1 MSSCGFNLIR
11 NARMFFTTNVN
22 TQTGVVKSDGFTEA
36 NTKEI
41 QVLDGLSFSQ
51 NTTAE
56 TVTINEAGDS
66 PTRGQRNFNTA
77 LEPVELSF
85 STYLRPF
92 FGEGGTSASG
102 YQADDTIEAE
112 EDVLWNAFATGD
124 DGNADNQLIG
134 TAQAI
139 GDPRPTP
146 AIPPAAGVPGS
157 VAAWRKFFGAVGVEP
172 YSELTYAMSG
182 KNQLQKFGV
191 IIVLDSTSYIIDN
204 CVLDQAS
211 IDFGIDAIATVAWTA
226 RGSVIRGVDLFAS
239 EGSTVTFSGSYL
251 TGPAV
256 AVPTTI
262 TGVTAATTDIFTKTA
277 HGLRKG
283 MQVTVDVTTGAS
295 AVVGITDGTYYVI
308 STPTTGTF
316 KLSSTLNGPSVN
328 ITTAGAD
335 IEIDFNADAAP
346 DVAKGKNTTAP
357 FLANKL
363 SVVDLLAEG
372 INGSGTSYTL
382 ALTGGNITL
391 SNNVTYL
398 TPANLG
404 VVNKPFTY
412 FTGTR
417 AVTGSLNCY
426 LKTGSTN
433 SGELLKDL
441 IAASAT
447 NVDPAYNLKISIGA
461 ANTTGKTRVLLHMPA
476 TVLTIPTINT
486 EQVVSTT
493 VNFTAQG
500 YNSEDEFDICANNEI
515 SIKYHS
521 ADTSA

>member
-22 TQTGVVKSDGFTEA
+22 TETGVVKSDGFTIT

-41 QVLDGLSFSQ
+41 QVLDGISFSQ

-85 STYLRPF
+85 STYMRPYF
-92 FGEGGTSASG
+92 YEGAPSATA
-102 YQADDTIEAE
+102 YDNNDYVEAE
-112 EDVLWNAFATGD
+112 EDVLWNAFAAGYVNGTSE
-124 DGNADNQLIG
+124 LIG
-134 TAQAI
+134 GAT
-139 GDPRPTP
+139 
-146 AIPPAAGVPGS
+146 
-157 VAAWRKFFGAVGVEP
+157 AAWKKTAGAALTEP
-172 YSELTYAMSG
+172 HSDLSFAFSN

-211 IDFGIDAIATVAWTA
+211 IDFGIDAIATIAWTA
-226 RGSVIRGVDLFAS
+226 RGSAIRGVDLYATEPAAFD
-239 EGSTVTFSGSYL
+239 GTGTVTFSGNYL
-251 TGPAV
+251 TGPTIV
-256 AVPTTI
+256 VPTTI
-262 TGVTAATTDIFTKTA
+262 TNVSAATDSIFTKTG
-277 HGLRKG
+277 HGLRRG
-283 MQVTVDVTTGAS
+283 MQVTVDVTTGSS
-295 AVVGITDGTYYVI
+295 AVVGITDGVYYVI
-308 STPTTGTF
+308 STPTADTF
-316 KLSSTLNGPSVN
+316 KLSSTLNGTSVD
-328 ITTAGAD
+328 ITTAGTS
-335 IEIDFNADAAP
+335 IEIDFNADTIP
-346 DVAKGKNTTAP
+346 DVAKGKNTIAP

-363 SVVDLLAEG
+363 SVVEVLKEG
-372 INGSGTSYTL
+372 ISGAGTNYTL

-417 AVTGSLNCY
+417 SVTGSLNCY
-426 LKTGSTN
+426 LKTGSMN

-447 NVDPAYNLKISIGA
+447 NVDPAYNLQLSIGA
-461 ANTTGKTRVLLHMPA
+461 RNTSGKTRVVLHMPA

-493 VNFTAQG
+493 INFTAQG
-500 YNSEDEFDICANNEI
+500 YTGTEFDICANNEI
-515 SIKYHS
+515 SITYYS
-521 ADTSA
+521 ANTTP

>member
-22 TQTGVVKSDGFTEA
+22 ADTGVVKATGFTID

-56 TVTINEAGDS
+56 TVTINEAGNS

-92 FGEGGTSASG
+92 FKEGGTSAAA
-102 YQADDTIEAE
+102 YDADDTVEAE

-124 DGNADNQLIG
+124 NGVVLEQTIGADQAPG
-134 TAQAI
+134 AARPGAATA
-139 GDPRPTP
+139 GH
-146 AIPPAAGVPGS
+146 
-157 VAAWRKFFGAVGVEP
+157 VAAWRKFNGTGVVEP
-172 YSELTYAMSG
+172 YSQLSYDMSG

-211 IDFGIDAIATVAWTA
+211 IDFGIDAIATIAWTA
-226 RGSVIRGVDLFAS
+226 RGSVIRAADIYAT
-239 EGSTVTFSGSYL
+239 EGATVSFYGSYIEKDAASTPNAGNTT
-251 TGPAV
+251 TGAN
-256 AVPTTI
+256 I
-262 TGVTAATTDIFTKTA
+262 TTDTFTLNA

-283 MQVTVDVTTGAS
+283 QIITATAGTTIGGVTLGTLYVLSTTTNTFKVSADLANYTAGTAVNLTGAGVLEFTSEDYTS
-295 AVVGITDGTYYVI
+295 A
-308 STPTTGTF
+308 
-316 KLSSTLNGPSVN
+316 
-328 ITTAGAD
+328 
-335 IEIDFNADAAP
+335 
-346 DVAKGKNTTAP
+346 AKGKNATAP

-363 SVVDLLAEG
+363 SVVDVLAEG
-372 INGSGTSYTL
+372 INGAGTSYTL

-417 AVTGSLNCY
+417 AVSGSLNCY

-433 SGELLKDL
+433 SGQLLKDL
-441 IAASAT
+441 IDASAT

-461 ANTTGKTRVLLHMPA
+461 PNTSGKTRVLLHMPA

-500 YNSEDEFDICANNEI
+500 YNSSDEFDICANNEI
-515 SIKYHS
+515 SVTYYS
-521 ADTSA
+521 ANTTA

>member
-1 MSSCGFNLIR
+1 
-11 NARMFFTTNVN
+11 MFFTTNVN
-22 TQTGVVKSDGFTEA
+22 AETGVVGTAGFTTA

-77 LEPVELSF
+77 LDPVELSF

-92 FGEGGTSASG
+92 FAENAGTSA
-102 YQADDTIEAE
+102 YDNTDTVEAE

-124 DGNADNQLIG
+124 NGIPGDQLIG
-134 TAQAI
+134 TAQTI
-139 GDPRPTP
+139 GDPRPATGT
-146 AIPPAAGVPGS
+146 AGHY
-157 VAAWRKFFGAVGVEP
+157 AAWRKFVGAAGVEP
-172 YSELTYAMSG
+172 YSTVTYDRSA

-191 IIVLDSTSYIIDN
+191 IIVLDSTSYVIDN

-226 RGSVIRGVDLFAS
+226 RGSVIRAADLAAS
-239 EGSTVTFSGSYL
+239 EAVAGTVTFSGTYL
-251 TGPAV
+251 TG
-256 AVPTTI
+256 
-262 TGVTAATTDIFTKTA
+262 TGV
-277 HGLRKG
+277 
-283 MQVTVDVTTGAS
+283 S
-295 AVVGITDGTYYVI
+295 
-308 STPTTGTF
+308 
-316 KLSSTLNGPSVN
+316 
-328 ITTAGAD
+328 
-335 IEIDFNADAAP
+335 
-346 DVAKGKNTTAP
+346 AKGKETTAP

-363 SVVDLLAEG
+363 SVVELLAEG
-372 INGSGTSYTL
+372 IEGAGPGYTL

-404 VVNKPFTY
+404 IVNKPFTY

-417 AVTGSLNCY
+417 AVSGSLNCY
-426 LKTGSTN
+426 LKTGTTN
-433 SGELLKDL
+433 SGALLTDL
-441 IAASAT
+441 LAASAT
-447 NVDPAYNLKISIGA
+447 NVDPAYNLKLSIGGK
-461 ANTTGKTRVLLHMPA
+461 NTLGKTRVVLHMPA

-493 VNFTAQG
+493 INFTAQG
-500 YNSEDEFDICANNEI
+500 YDSGTDEFDICANNEI
-515 SIKYHS
+515 TITYYS
-521 ADTSA
+521 ANTTV

>member
-1 MSSCGFNLIR
+1 M
-11 NARMFFTTNVN
+11 
-22 TQTGVVKSDGFTEA
+22 
-36 NTKEI
+36 
-41 QVLDGLSFSQ
+41 
-51 NTTAE
+51 
-56 TVTINEAGDS
+56 
-66 PTRGQRNFNTA
+66 
-77 LEPVELSF
+77 
-85 STYLRPF
+85 RPF
-92 FGEGGTSASG
+92 FAENTGTNVYDST
-102 YQADDTIEAE
+102 DTVEAE

-124 DGNADNQLIG
+124 NGVAIEQTIGADQAPG
-134 TAQAI
+134 T
-139 GDPRPTP
+139 GRPG
-146 AIPPAAGVPGS
+146 AATAGR
-157 VAAWRKFFGAVGVEP
+157 VAAWRKFNGTGAAEP
-172 YSELTYAMSG
+172 YSQLDYEMSG

-239 EGSTVTFSGSYL
+239 EGSTVTFSGNYL
-251 TGPAV
+251 TGPAA

-262 TGVTAATTDIFTKTA
+262 TGVTADTADIFTKIA

-283 MQVTVDVTTGAS
+283 MQVTVDVTTGSS

-308 STPTTGTF
+308 STPTADTF
-316 KLSSTLNGPSVN
+316 KLSSTLNGTSVD
-328 ITTAGAD
+328 ITTAGAA
-335 IEIDFNADAAP
+335 IEIDFNADAVA

-363 SVVDLLAEG
+363 SVIEVLKEG
-372 INGSGTSYTL
+372 INGAGTNYTL

-417 AVTGSLNCY
+417 SVSGSLNCY
-426 LKTGSTN
+426 LKTGSMN

-447 NVDPAYNLKISIGA
+447 NVDPAYNLKISVGGRD
-461 ANTTGKTRVLLHMPA
+461 TLGKTRVILHMPA

-493 VNFTAQG
+493 INFTAQG
-500 YNSEDEFDICANNEI
+500 YTDTEFDICANNEI
-515 SIKYHS
+515 SIKYYS
-521 ADTSA
+521 ANTTV

>member
-22 TQTGVVKSDGFTEA
+22 TETGVVKATGFTKT

-77 LEPVELSF
+77 LDPVELSF
-85 STYLRPF
+85 STYMRPYF
-92 FGEGGTSASG
+92 KEGATVNTAYDS
-102 YQADDTIEAE
+102 DDTVEAE
-112 EDVLWNAFATGD
+112 EDVLWNAFAAGYVNGTSE
-124 DGNADNQLIG
+124 LIG
-134 TAQAI
+134 GAT
-139 GDPRPTP
+139 
-146 AIPPAAGVPGS
+146 
-157 VAAWRKFFGAVGVEP
+157 AAWTKTVGAALTEP
-172 YSELTYAMSG
+172 HSDLSFQFSN

-191 IIVLDSTSYIIDN
+191 IIVLDSTSYVIDN

-211 IDFGIDAIATVAWTA
+211 IDFGIDAIATIAWTA
-226 RGSVIRGVDLFAS
+226 RGSVIRAADIYATEPTQLDGT
-239 EGSTVTFSGSYL
+239 GTVYFYGSYIQEDSSTL
-251 TGPAV
+251 SAV
-256 AVPTTI
+256 I
-262 TGVTAATTDIFTKTA
+262 TSTSVDITTDIITTGAA

-283 MQVTVDVTTGAS
+283 QEIQVQGTSTIGGVGA
-295 AVVGITDGTYYVI
+295 GTYWVL
-308 STPTTGTF
+308 STPTSDTF
-316 KLSSTLNGPSVN
+316 TISDSLANY
-328 ITTAGAD
+328 TAGTAVD
-335 IEIDFNADAAP
+335 LTGAGALDYKKYTHSSAAT
-346 DVAKGKNTTAP
+346 GKNTVSP

-363 SVVDLLAEG
+363 SVVEVLKAG
-372 INGSGTSYTL
+372 INGAGTNYTL

-417 AVTGSLNCY
+417 AVSGSLNCY
-426 LKTGSTN
+426 LKTGSMN
-433 SGELLKDL
+433 SGKLLDDL
-441 IAASAT
+441 IEASAT
-447 NVDPAYNLKISIGA
+447 NVDPAYNLQLSIGA
-461 ANTTGKTRVLLHMPA
+461 PNTSGKTRVVLHMPA

-493 VNFTAQG
+493 INFTAQG
-500 YNSEDEFDICANNEI
+500 YTDDEFDICANNEI
-515 SIKYHS
+515 SIKYYS
-521 ADTSA
+521 ANTTP

>member
-1 MSSCGFNLIR
+1 MGMSICGFNLIR

-22 TQTGVVKSDGFTEA
+22 AETGVVKSDGFTIA

-56 TVTINEAGDS
+56 TVTINEAGDT

-77 LEPVELSF
+77 LEPVELTF

-102 YQADDTIEAE
+102 YQTDDFIDAE

-124 DGNADNQLIG
+124 TGVAVDQTIG
-134 TAQAI
+134 TAQTI
-139 GDPRPTP
+139 GAARPATGT
-146 AIPPAAGVPGS
+146 AGHA
-157 VAAWRKFFGAVGVEP
+157 AAWRKFLGAVGVEP

-211 IDFGIDAIATVAWTA
+211 IDFGIDAIATIAWTA
-226 RGSVIRGVDLFAS
+226 RGSVIRAVDLFAS
-239 EGSTVTFSGSYL
+239 EGSTVTFSGNYL

-262 TGVTAATTDIFTKTA
+262 TAVTAATTDIFTKNA

-283 MQVTVDVTTGAS
+283 MQVTVDVTTGSS
-295 AVVGITDGTYYVI
+295 AVVGITNGTYYVI
-308 STPTTGTF
+308 STPTANTF
-316 KLSSTLNGPSVN
+316 KLSSTLNGPSVD

-363 SVVDLLAEG
+363 SVVDVLAEG
-372 INGSGTSYTL
+372 INGSGSNYTL

-426 LKTGSTN
+426 LKTGSMN
-433 SGELLKDL
+433 SGKLLDDL
-441 IAASAT
+441 LAASAT

-461 ANTTGKTRVLLHMPA
+461 ANTTGKTRVVLHMPA

-521 ADTSA
+521 ADTTA

>member
-22 TQTGVVKSDGFTEA
+22 TETGVVKATGFTTT

-85 STYLRPF
+85 STYMRPF
-92 FGEGGTSASG
+92 FAENTTTIA
-102 YQADDTIEAE
+102 YDADDYVEAE
-112 EDVLWNAFATGD
+112 EDVLWNAFAAGYV
-124 DGNADNQLIG
+124 DGSSELIG
-134 TAQAI
+134 GATAAWTKTS
-139 GDPRPTP
+139 G
-146 AIPPAAGVPGS
+146 AAG
-157 VAAWRKFFGAVGVEP
+157 EP
-172 YSELTYAMSG
+172 HSDLSFEFSN

-191 IIVLDSTSYIIDN
+191 IIVLDSTSYVIDN

-211 IDFGIDAIATVAWTA
+211 IDFGIDAIATIAWTA
-226 RGSVIRGVDLFAS
+226 RGSVIRAADVYAT
-239 EGSTVTFSGSYL
+239 EGATVNFYGSYIQEDSSTL
-251 TGPAV
+251 SASISGTAD
-256 AVPTTI
+256 
-262 TGVTAATTDIFTKTA
+262 AATDIITSA
-277 HGLRKG
+277 GHGLRKG
-283 MQVTVDVTTGAS
+283 QEIQVQGSSAIGGVTAGTYWILSTPSSDTFKISSSLANYAAGTAVNLTTGAGTGFDYKKYTHTS
-295 AVVGITDGTYYVI
+295 A
-308 STPTTGTF
+308 
-316 KLSSTLNGPSVN
+316 
-328 ITTAGAD
+328 
-335 IEIDFNADAAP
+335 
-346 DVAKGKNTTAP
+346 AKGKNTTAP

-363 SVVDLLAEG
+363 SVVEVLKEG
-372 INGSGTSYTL
+372 ISGAGTNYTL

-417 AVTGSLNCY
+417 AVSGSLNCY
-426 LKTGSTN
+426 LKTGSMN
-433 SGELLKDL
+433 SGKLLDDL

-447 NVDPAYNLKISIGA
+447 NVDPAYNLQLSIGA
-461 ANTTGKTRVLLHMPA
+461 PNTSGKTRVVLHMPA

-493 VNFTAQG
+493 INFTAQG
-500 YNSEDEFDICANNEI
+500 YTDTEFDICANNEI
-515 SIKYHS
+515 SIKYYS
-521 ADTSA
+521 ADTTV

>member
-22 TQTGVVKSDGFTEA
+22 TETGVVKATGFTTT

-92 FGEGGTSASG
+92 FAENTGTNAYDST
-102 YQADDTIEAE
+102 DTVEAE

-124 DGNADNQLIG
+124 NGVVVDQTIGADQAPGAARPGTG
-134 TAQAI
+134 TA
-139 GDPRPTP
+139 G
-146 AIPPAAGVPGS
+146 AA
-157 VAAWRKFFGAVGVEP
+157 AAWRKFNGTGAVEP
-172 YSELTYAMSG
+172 YSQLGYDMSG

-211 IDFGIDAIATVAWTA
+211 IDFGIDAIATIAWTA
-226 RGSVIRGVDLFAS
+226 RGSVIRAADVYATEGATVSFYGSYIEKDA
-239 EGSTVTFSGSYL
+239 GSTTNTGNTGVASAATDTITQAGHGLKKGQKITVTAG
-251 TGPAV
+251 
-256 AVPTTI
+256 TTI
-262 TGVTAATTDIFTKTA
+262 GGVATGDILYVLSTTNNTFT
-277 HGLRKG
+277 
-283 MQVTVDVTTGAS
+283 V
-295 AVVGITDGTYYVI
+295 
-308 STPTTGTF
+308 
-316 KLSSTLNGPSVN
+316 SSTLANYTAGTAVN
-328 ITTAGAD
+328 LTAGAGTVFEYD
-335 IEIDFNADAAP
+335 SEDYNSA
-346 DVAKGKNTTAP
+346 AKGKNTTAP

-363 SVVDLLAEG
+363 SVVDVLAEG
-372 INGSGTSYTL
+372 INGAGTSYTL

-417 AVTGSLNCY
+417 AVSGSLNCY

-433 SGELLKDL
+433 SGKLLEDL

-461 ANTTGKTRVLLHMPA
+461 PNTSGKTRVLLHMPA

-500 YNSEDEFDICANNEI
+500 YNSSDEFDICANNEI
-515 SIKYHS
+515 SIRYYS
-521 ADTSA
+521 ANTTA

>member
-22 TQTGVVKSDGFTEA
+22 AETGVVKATGFTTT

-56 TVTINEAGDS
+56 TVTINEAGDT

-77 LEPVELSF
+77 LDPVELSF
-85 STYLRPF
+85 STYMRPF
-92 FGEGGTSASG
+92 FAENGGTSV
-102 YQADDTIEAE
+102 YDNTDTVEAE
-112 EDVLWNAFATGD
+112 EDVLWNAFAAGYV
-124 DGNADNQLIG
+124 DGSSELIG
-134 TAQAI
+134 GATAAWTKTS
-139 GDPRPTP
+139 G
-146 AIPPAAGVPGS
+146 AAG
-157 VAAWRKFFGAVGVEP
+157 EP
-172 YSELTYAMSG
+172 HSDLSFQFSN

-211 IDFGIDAIATVAWTA
+211 IDFGIDAIATIAWTA
-226 RGSVIRGVDLFAS
+226 RGSVIRAADVYATEPTTLDGT
-239 EGSTVTFSGSYL
+239 GTVSLYGSYIEKDAASS
-251 TGPAV
+251 TNIGNI
-256 AVPTTI
+256 TTSTNI
-262 TGVTAATTDIFTKTA
+262 TTN
-277 HGLRKG
+277 
-283 MQVTVDVTTGAS
+283 
-295 AVVGITDGTYYVI
+295 
-308 STPTTGTF
+308 TF
-316 KLSSTLNGPSVN
+316 TLNGHGLKKGQK
-328 ITTAGAD
+328 ITATAGTTIGGITSGDVLYVLSTTTNTFTVSSSLAD
-335 IEIDFNADAAP
+335 YTAGTAVDLTGAGALQFDSEDYTSA
-346 DVAKGKNTTAP
+346 AKGKNTIAP

-363 SVVDLLAEG
+363 SVVEVLKEG
-372 INGSGTSYTL
+372 ISGAGTNYTL

-417 AVTGSLNCY
+417 AVSGSLNCY
-426 LKTGSTN
+426 LKTGSMN
-433 SGELLKDL
+433 SGKLLDDL

-447 NVDPAYNLKISIGA
+447 NVDPAYNLQLSIGA
-461 ANTTGKTRVLLHMPA
+461 RNTSGKTRVVLHMPA

-493 VNFTAQG
+493 INFTAQG
-500 YNSEDEFDICANNEI
+500 YTDTEFDICANNEI
-515 SIKYHS
+515 SIKYYS
-521 ADTSA
+521 ANTTA

>member
-22 TQTGVVKSDGFTEA
+22 TETGVVKATGFTKT

-77 LEPVELSF
+77 LDPVELSF
-85 STYLRPF
+85 STYMRPF
-92 FGEGGTSASG
+92 FAENGGTNV
-102 YQADDTIEAE
+102 YDNTDTVEAE
-112 EDVLWNAFATGD
+112 EDVLWNAFAAGYVN
-124 DGNADNQLIG
+124 GSSELIG
-134 TAQAI
+134 GATAAWTKTS
-139 GDPRPTP
+139 G
-146 AIPPAAGVPGS
+146 AAG
-157 VAAWRKFFGAVGVEP
+157 EP
-172 YSELTYAMSG
+172 HSDLSFQFSN
-182 KNQLQKFGV
+182 KNQLLKFGV

-211 IDFGIDAIATVAWTA
+211 IDFGIDAIATIAWTA
-226 RGSVIRGVDLFAS
+226 RGSVIRAADIYATEPTTLDGT
-239 EGSTVTFSGSYL
+239 GTVNFYGSYIQEDSSTL
-251 TGPAV
+251 SDP
-256 AVPTTI
+256 I
-262 TGVTAATTDIFTKTA
+262 SVTADDTTDIITSA
-277 HGLRKG
+277 GHGLRKG
-283 MQVTVDVTTGAS
+283 QEIQVQGTS
-295 AVVGITDGTYYVI
+295 ARGVAAGTYWVL
-308 STPTTGTF
+308 STPSTDTF
-316 KLSSTLNGPSVN
+316 KISSSLADYAAGTATNIAPGTGPGFDYKKYTHTS
-328 ITTAGAD
+328 
-335 IEIDFNADAAP
+335 AAT
-346 DVAKGKNTTAP
+346 GKNTISP

-363 SVVDLLAEG
+363 SVVEVLTAG
-372 INGSGTSYTL
+372 ISGAGTNYTL

-417 AVTGSLNCY
+417 AVSGSLNCY
-426 LKTGSTN
+426 LKTGSMN
-433 SGELLKDL
+433 SGKLLDDL
-441 IAASAT
+441 IEASAT
-447 NVDPAYNLKISIGA
+447 NVDPAYNLQLSIGA
-461 ANTTGKTRVLLHMPA
+461 PNTSGKTRVVLDMPA

-493 VNFTAQG
+493 INFTAQG
-500 YNSEDEFDICANNEI
+500 YTDTEFDICANNEI
-515 SIKYHS
+515 SIKYYS
-521 ADTSA
+521 ANTTP